1 MTPQLSTIL
10 QFHTGKLPG
19 TDISSN
25 GFEYPVLFSDV
36 ADDDQYHFGT
46 LDISTVPADPIPYTW
61 DVKFSIDNSG
71 SMSDKCSDGR
81 TKLHHIKHTLGNI
94 IRLFS
99 TYTEITFHVC
109 IHTFN
114 DTTRQIIDFT
124 TVSKANVD
132 EILAK
137 ISTIYDEGSTN
148 LLQPITETTEQ
159 MTKRATTYPT
169 NKQLHFLMTDG
180 IDSCNN
186 SSDTIIESVPSNY
199 ETVVFGFGIDH
210 DSHTLMKIGDKPR
223 CSYGFIAEIEKAGI
237 IYGEY
242 IHNILYR
249 ICTDVSIE
257 LQSAEL
263 YAWKTNTWENVLYLD
278 GLASEMTKTFFVR
291 TKNDPKTITGDI
303 RGCICSLDGTQTV
316 ELFDTIELLPH
327 LLDSSGELIGVDLL
341 DHMFRYKTLELLY
354 EANMI
359 ARTPE
364 VGTTESV
371 RDLSVDG
378 LSSKDKD
385 LQHNTSVFWRNRP
398 PSVSNPY
405 IIRIRKKLLNL
416 YTNMQAYIKTRYP
429 TGSPFMESL
438 LDDIYVS
445 RVSFEKANTRIF
457 SLTRHRTQGNQNVYT
472 PTGINDFID
481 SMSHTSKYDY
491 LPDATDTIY
500 PDDLEHQF
508 ASHTISQ
515 LSHEVYTSPTLK
527 NVIRSTSDI

>member
-10 QFHTGKLPG
+10 QFHTGVDL
-19 TDISSN
+19 SSN

-186 SSDTIIESVPSNY
+186 SSDAIVEAVPSNY

-257 LQSAEL
+257 LQSAEI
-263 YAWKTNTWENVLYLD
+263 YAWKTNTWENVLYID
-278 GLASEMTKTFFVR
+278 GLASEMTKTFYVR

-303 RGCICSLDGTQTV
+303 RGCVCSLNETQTV

-327 LLDSSGELIGVDLL
+327 LLESSGELEVVDLL

-359 ARTPE
+359 
-364 VGTTESV
+364 
-371 RDLSVDG
+371 
-378 LSSKDKD
+378 D
-385 LQHNTSVFWRNRP
+385 LQHNTSGFWIHRP
-398 PSVSNPY
+398 PSNSNPY

-481 SMSHTSKYDY
+481 GMPHISKYDY

-527 NVIRSTSDI
+527 NVIRSTSDT